1 MQNPTIDRSIKLALL
16 VESVKLSQL
25 DTDVTEIP
33 HTISVVQSLKNEKYS
48 TQNG

>member
-16 VESVKLSQL
+16 ESVKLSQL

-33 HTISVVQSLKNEKYS
+33 RTISIVQSLKNEQCN
-48 TQNG
+48 T